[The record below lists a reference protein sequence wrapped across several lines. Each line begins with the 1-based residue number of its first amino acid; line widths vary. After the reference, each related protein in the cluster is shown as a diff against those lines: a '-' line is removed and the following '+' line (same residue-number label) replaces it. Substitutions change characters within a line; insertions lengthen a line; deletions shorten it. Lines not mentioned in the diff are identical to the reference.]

1 MISIRLALPVER
13 RDLEQLQWRASL
25 NNPGDRVAL
34 LANPDAIALPLEQ
47 IESGQVFV
55 AEEGNHVVGFAAVLD
70 RPDNDVELDGLFVD
84 PASWRQGIGRA
95 LVDRCVAYASGR
107 NSRALHVVGNPH
119 ARAFYEIV
127 GFVAV
132 GMHRTRFGEGI
143 LMQRTL

>member
-84 PASWRQGIGRA
+84 PASWRQGIGHWLTDASHTR
-95 LVDRCVAYASGR
+95 VAAIR
-107 NSRALHVVGNPH
+107 EPCMWLATHTH
-119 ARAFYEIV
+119 ARSTKSLGSSLSACTKHASV
-127 GFVAV
+127 RVS
-132 GMHRTRFGEGI
+132 
-143 LMQRTL
+143 

>member
-55 AEEGNHVVGFAAVLD
+55 AEEGNHRRFRR
-70 RPDNDVELDGLFVD
+70 RPRS
-84 PASWRQGIGRA
+84 A
-95 LVDRCVAYASGR
+95 
-107 NSRALHVVGNPH
+107 
-119 ARAFYEIV
+119 
-127 GFVAV
+127 
-132 GMHRTRFGEGI
+132 
-143 LMQRTL
+143 